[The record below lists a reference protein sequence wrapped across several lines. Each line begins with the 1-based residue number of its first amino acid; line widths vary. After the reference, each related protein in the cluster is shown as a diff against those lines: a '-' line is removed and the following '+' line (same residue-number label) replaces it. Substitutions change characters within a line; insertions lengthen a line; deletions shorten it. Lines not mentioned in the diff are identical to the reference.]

1 MEEETLRKGPWLE
14 EEDEKLAAA
23 VASLGERRWD
33 ALAKA
38 SELRRTGK
46 SCRLRWMN
54 YLRPNIKRS
63 RITTEEELLII
74 ELQRKWG
81 NKWAKIA
88 KQLPGRTDN
97 DIKNYWRSHLRK
109 KILREQE
116 CFKNTSSK
124 AQQMNT
130 SWRSCTTADRT
141 SIKDGSLGS
150 SADSSEVVE
159 LPDYTLVSSPYE
171 ERLWDWMSSWSHE
184 DSEMEHHGDGENCSR
199 NQWCCQPQ
207 WTSDYSCIGTIWDY
221 ASSSIWDNTS

>member
-38 SELRRTGK
+38 SE
-46 SCRLRWMN
+46 
-54 YLRPNIKRS
+54 
-63 RITTEEELLII
+63 
-74 ELQRKWG
+74 
-81 NKWAKIA
+81 
-88 KQLPGRTDN
+88 
-97 DIKNYWRSHLRK
+97 
-109 KILREQE
+109 
-116 CFKNTSSK
+116 
-124 AQQMNT
+124 QMNT
-130 SWRSCTTADRT
+130 SWHSCTTADRA

-171 ERLWDWMSSWSHE
+171 ERLWNWMSSWSHE
-184 DSEMEHHGDGENCSR
+184 DIEMEHHGDGESCSR

-221 ASSSIWDNTS
+221 ASSSIWDSTS